1 MLHFFSARRLAAL
14 LFVAAFPLTMP
25 AATDVSLQ
33 GTFFNDDNLALF
45 SIQVSTPSSVSIR
58 TLSYAGGTTVHD
70 DIVTRGGFD
79 PVLSLFTGYFDPAG
93 QQIAGNDDG
102 GCGQVGTDSL
112 TGHCWDAAIVNFD
125 LLPGVYT
132 LVLSQTGNTP
142 AGPTFGDGF
151 TRIGSLSYTGQD
163 FVGITDRFWDAT
175 PSKRDGHWA
184 LDISN
189 VDSVAQIP
197 EPATFAIVGI
207 GLGALGMVRRRT

>member
-58 TLSYAGGTTVHD
+58 TLSYAGGTTVHG

-112 TGHCWDAAIVNFD
+112 TGQ
-125 LLPGVYT
+125 LLGRSYRQFRSFTGCLHSGVEPNGKY
-132 LVLSQTGNTP
+132 SGRP
-142 AGPTFGDGF
+142 
-151 TRIGSLSYTGQD
+151 
-163 FVGITDRFWDAT
+163 
-175 PSKRDGHWA
+175 
-184 LDISN
+184 DI
-189 VDSVAQIP
+189 
-197 EPATFAIVGI
+197 
-207 GLGALGMVRRRT
+207 R

>member
-25 AATDVSLQ
+25 AAIDISLQ
-33 GTFFNDDNLALF
+33 GAFINDDNLARF
-45 SIQVSTPSSVSIR
+45 SIQVLTPSSVSIR
-58 TLSYAGGTTVHD
+58 TLSYAGGTTVHGT
-70 DIVTRGGFD
+70 IAGGGFD

-93 QQIAGNDDG
+93 QQIAGSDDG
-102 GCGQVGTDSL
+102 GCGQVGVDSL
-112 TGHCWDAAIVNFD
+112 TGHCWDAAIVNFN

-151 TRIGSLSYTGQD
+151 TRTGNLSYTGQD
-163 FVGITDRFWDAT
+163 FVGINDRFWDAT

-184 LDISN
+184 LDIQN

-197 EPATFAIVGI
+197 EPATLAIVGI
-207 GLGALGMVRRRT
+207 GLGALGMVRKRT